1 MILSNEPSP
10 IETTS
15 YNYFWFQEIKQIE
28 NSGKFDDEEIK
39 IAVDKNFNYNNNL
52 SNSNYDELSTEPP
65 SDNAKKKEPIFK
77 IQKQAKSSIGNK
89 DIKKGRRN
97 KNGFFFF

>member
-1 MILSNEPSP
+1 MSLSNESSP

-28 NSGKFDDEEIK
+28 NSGEFDDEEIK

-52 SNSNYDELSTEPP
+52 
-65 SDNAKKKEPIFK
+65 F
-77 IQKQAKSSIGNK
+77 
-89 DIKKGRRN
+89 
-97 KNGFFFF
+97 